1 MGEKEKIQLIEE
13 IKQLEREIYLKKS
26 KLKSMEG
33 FEQEKP
39 FLNEAE
45 IEKWRKT
52 IRELINR
59 VGTYSRGGDSV
70 EDIRKER
77 ER

>member
-59 VGTYSRGGDSV
+59 VGIYSRGGDSV